1 MAAKSVMTSDAS
13 ASFFTALPDDLLQR
27 VLVGVPL
34 DDHHAAAAACQAFH
48 GVVNGPCFPALRQK
62 YGFAERGIVT
72 VTVAPGDVLDIQMA
86 HKSGILA
93 SVPSSA
99 MTGGSGGT
107 SDGGN
112 RLFVSNITHN
122 ATPNQVLTVDV
133 PSRRWRRLA
142 YLPQDRKE
150 HCIEWHR
157 GLLYVAGGM
166 DQNRVRLRSFHAFNE
181 ATGIWEVLPPM
192 PQPCMW
198 PTSGIIDNQL
208 LIADGRGM
216 STLQIYDIASRT
228 WRRGASLPDSQ
239 YGSNDGFVVDGK
251 LCLIHVNPNNSLL
264 SGLLVYDPQANT
276 WTKEETPS
284 IKARVVC
291 VHDGRLVA
299 FQEDGTVVARATDGS
314 WFPIAHVER
323 QERSPYR
330 SFSRSVLLG

>member
-1 MAAKSVMTSDAS
+1 MMTTDAS

-62 YGFAERGIVT
+62 YGFAERGVVT

-93 SVPSSA
+93 SIPSSA

-133 PSRRWRRLA
+133 SSRRWRRLA

-150 HCIEWHR
+150 HCIEWHH

-208 LIADGRGM
+208 LIADGWGM

>member
-1 MAAKSVMTSDAS
+1 
-13 ASFFTALPDDLLQR
+13 
-27 VLVGVPL
+27 
-34 DDHHAAAAACQAFH
+34 
-48 GVVNGPCFPALRQK
+48 
-62 YGFAERGIVT
+62 
-72 VTVAPGDVLDIQMA
+72 MA